1 MNLRKTL
8 TIAAVFVSL
17 AFMSPAK
24 AQDNGLITKPSP
36 YGVGQTLDKLEA
48 IFAKKGITVFARVDH
63 AAGAK
68 KVGVDMKP
76 TQLLIFGNPKM
87 GTPLIMKNQVM
98 GIDLPLKVLAW
109 KDKNGK
115 TMIAYND
122 PEFLAKRHGVT
133 GHPVL
138 AKMAGALKNLTDAAT
153 KK

>member
-1 MNLRKTL
+1 MKIHKILA
-8 TIAAVFVSL
+8 IAALFASITFVS
-17 AFMSPAK
+17 PAN
-24 AQDNGLITKPSP
+24 AHDNGLITKPSP
-36 YGVGQTLDKLEA
+36 YGVGETLDRLEA

-68 KVGVDMKP
+68 KVGADMKP

-87 GTPLIMKNQVM
+87 GTPLIMKNRVM

-109 KDKNGK
+109 EDNNGK

-138 AKMAGALKNLTDAAT
+138 AKMAGALKNLTGAAT